1 MPAPPPYNQLVC
13 KLYSCNGIS
22 YDYVAGT
29 RARVYSG
36 NTRINLRRIDSRVS
50 VWKCK
55 CGAAPHAQCARE
67 TVVGRVHV
75 HVRVCARARPCACAC
90 GCACMRCACERSML
104 PSSAMR
110 RYARTRVTCASV
122 RARGVVFGR
131 RSIMYRGLPLTSNFP
146 NTAIIAV
153 IIMARSF

>member
-55 CGAAPHAQCARE
+55 CGAAPHAQC
-67 TVVGRVHV
+67 
-75 HVRVCARARPCACAC
+75 VRDRRLSPPCAYACACAC
-90 GCACMRCACERSML
+90 AYMRRVRERPALS
-104 PSSAMR
+104 SSASLCTH
-110 RYARTRVTCASV
+110 TRFV
-122 RARGVVFGR
+122 RERVRGVVSGR

-146 NTAIIAV
+146 NTTIIAV

>member
-55 CGAAPHAQCARE
+55 CGAAPHAQCVRDRRRAARIC
-67 TVVGRVHV
+67 VC
-75 HVRVCARARPCACAC
+75 VRVRVRICGVHAKGPACAAFA
-90 GCACMRCACERSML
+90 CAVMHTH
-104 PSSAMR
+104 
-110 RYARTRVTCASV
+110 TRFVRE
-122 RARGVVFGR
+122 RARGVVSGR

-146 NTAIIAV
+146 NTTIIAV